1 MEKEKELKV
10 RMKEMSKR
18 MVEKKEE
25 KKEEKCDEKN
35 VKERVIEGRK
45 KWKGEMKMG
54 YKKYIWE
61 GEMENET

>member
-1 MEKEKELKV
+1 MLKV
-10 RMKEMSKR
+10 RMKEMSKEMEER
-18 MVEKKEE
+18 KEE
-25 KKEEKCDEKN
+25 MEKESEERN

-61 GEMENET
+61 GEMVKE

>member
-1 MEKEKELKV
+1 MSKEMEERKEEMEKE
-10 RMKEMSKR
+10 S
-18 MVEKKEE
+18 EE
-25 KKEEKCDEKN
+25 RN

-61 GEMENET
+61 GEMVKE